1 MDDDYGDRIGG
12 MNSIHAWA
20 DGQVCRS
27 VIDNGLEEKKE
38 ERNEKT

>member
-20 DGQVCRS
+20 DVCRS